1 MHQEFHPA
9 RRVALLSI
17 AGALAACGGGGSGDN
32 GAPPQTVGQVINS
45 SLRSSANGN
54 TYPIQVYLPQS
65 YATGTAS
72 LPVIYATEGDAP
84 FGSSSPYFNGSYGT
98 RFDAFKDVM
107 QRRGTQAILVGIGGT
122 AWRTTDFLVPGASRY
137 LDFIVKELA
146 VSIERQ
152 YRADP
157 KRRVLSGL
165 SHGGYF
171 VLAALVL
178 EAQAG
183 VAPSFSHYLSTE
195 ISVGEHTSVA
205 GVLAFEK
212 LIDGKPLLTTLV
224 IAGARNGNH
233 RLIGMPLYNQM
244 AAQNLPGLVL
254 LKAEYDA
261 SHVGADV
268 PAFEDA
274 VKRFF
279 P

>member
-1 MHQEFHPA
+1 MHQGFQPA
-9 RRVALLSI
+9 RRAALLSI
-17 AGALAACGGGGSGDN
+17 AGALAACGGGGSGDD
-32 GAPPQTVGQVINS
+32 GLPPQTVGQVINS
-45 SLRSSANGN
+45 TLRSSANGM
-54 TYPIQVYLPQS
+54 TYAIQVYLPES
-65 YATGTAS
+65 YAAGTAT

-84 FGSSSPYFNGSYGT
+84 YGSSSPYFNGTNGT
-98 RFDAFKDVM
+98 RFAAFKDVM

-122 AWRTTDFLVPGASRY
+122 AWRDTDFLIPGASRY

-195 ISVGEHTSVA
+195 ISVGGHTSVA
-205 GVLAFEK
+205 SVLAFEK
-212 LIDGKPLLTTLV
+212 QIDGKPLPTTLV

-233 RLIGMPLYNQM
+233 PLIGTPLYNQM

-254 LKAEYDA
+254 LKSEYDTT
-261 SHVGADV
+261 HVGADV

-274 VKRFF
+274 LKRFF